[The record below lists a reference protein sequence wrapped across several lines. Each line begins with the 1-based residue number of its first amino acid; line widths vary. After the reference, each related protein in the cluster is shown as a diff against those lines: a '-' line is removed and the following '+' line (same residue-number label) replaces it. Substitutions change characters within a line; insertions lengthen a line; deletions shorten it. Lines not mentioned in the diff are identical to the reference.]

1 MQNKK
6 PYAIRLL
13 GAILLLSLLLSPL
26 LAQTCSAKPIP
37 AEENKA
43 MSFLRDV
50 VQLDVDH
57 YKFTLTYNSTNPHLN
72 SLYLE
77 YKLEPKAFA
86 FWENYRMNF
95 QFNNETLTG
104 FSVQPGGSN
113 NLVYTRSH
121 TDRFSE
127 VLGILERY
135 QAWSNDSQ
143 VGDFANLMHQVGSEK
158 SLLQVSGN
166 ISLRI
171 QQYSDNAEYRFSNYI
186 NGVEYTGITLG
197 EGNQTG
203 SVGFS
208 DNRASAR
215 IGNTTIG
222 ISQDQAIA
230 IAQNYVNANPVRG
243 TVPNN
248 NNAITNLN
256 ITGIKGV
263 HLKSEQKGNNTLYPY
278 YDVEFN
284 IQQPSSGQQGY
295 GVNVGANDG
304 EIWGTYRYSSTT
316 DSASTTIPAFSVI
329 ILLVIV
335 AAVVVVVAVLITRRK
350 TTRIEPLAVG
360 QV

>member
-1 MQNKK
+1 MQNNKFSAGK
-6 PYAIRLL
+6 ILP
-13 GAILLLSLLLSPL
+13 ILLPLFLLLTPL
-26 LAQTCSAKPIP
+26 LVQTSSAQPTQTQQD
-37 AEENKA
+37 KA
-43 MSFLRDV
+43 ISFLRDV
-50 VQLDVDH
+50 IQLDVDH
-57 YKFTLTYNSTNPHLN
+57 YKFTLDYNSTNPHLN
-72 SLYLE
+72 ILYLE
-77 YKLEPKAFA
+77 YTVEPKTFS
-86 FWENYRMNF
+86 FWQSYRMNF
-95 QFNNETLTG
+95 QFNNDTLIG
-104 FSVQPGGSN
+104 FSVQPGGVN
-113 NLVYTRSH
+113 NLAYTRSH

-143 VGDFANLMHQVGSEK
+143 VGDFVNLMHQVGSEK
-158 SLLQVSGN
+158 SLLQVSCN
-166 ISLRI
+166 ISLKI
-171 QQYSDNAEYRFSNYI
+171 QQYSDHAEYRFSNYI

-256 ITGIKGV
+256 LTGIKGV

-295 GVNVGANDG
+295 GVNIGANDG

-316 DSASTTIPAFSVI
+316 DSASTIIPAFS
-329 ILLVIV
+329 LLALLAIV
-335 AAVVVVVAVLITRRK
+335 AAAVAVVVIVLITRRK
-350 TTRIEPLAVG
+350 RTRIEPLAVG
-360 QV
+360 